1 MRYDAGE
8 ETSEE
13 KFSPFTSALTRH
25 VFTTHIFTFHSAT
38 HSVFPFHVEVSMSN
52 ERSAEPP
59 DSAAVLESM
68 TLLATLSTAATV
80 GESVAERRA
89 GYDPAAQEPAARAT
103 ARLRS
108 AGRSLMNLLMQ
119 LALSRVPLTDDQEGH
134 LPHAVRHFDLLLKL
148 RRVERLT
155 QSMHQHLLSLYPAVS
170 EALVE
175 EARVTHDEVDRLMDM
190 ALTDAEGPHLSDV
203 LERGLSFV
211 VWVRHEVPY
220 GGSKTVDGDEG
231 DA

>member
-1 MRYDAGE
+1 M
-8 ETSEE
+8 SE
-13 KFSPFTSALTRH
+13 SSSTPQ
-25 VFTTHIFTFHSAT
+25 
-38 HSVFPFHVEVSMSN
+38 
-52 ERSAEPP
+52 P

-89 GYDPAAQEPAARAT
+89 GYDPAAQEPRDRAT

-108 AGRSLMNLLMQ
+108 AGRSLMDLLMQ
-119 LALSRVPLTDDQEGH
+119 LALSRVPLTAEEEGH

-148 RRVERLT
+148 RRVERLM

-175 EARVTHDEVDRLMDM
+175 EARVTHDEVDRLRDT

-211 VWVRHEVPY
+211 VWVRHEVAY
-220 GGSKTVDGDEG
+220 GGTETADSGSDGDT
-231 DA
+231 